1 MRIYF
6 DASSLFKAYWPDPG
20 SENVE
25 WVMEEVLSPQT
36 VGITS
41 NWSLVEITRGFCK
54 RRNLGELSKKEA
66 DEAIEFFLSDTRVM
80 KESKKF
86 SLANITEDII
96 SLSIEYVRE
105 SNLYAA
111 DATHLA
117 TAIVT
122 ASHLLLVDDKHF
134 QRFKQFQ
141 NIQLLPITQPPKAFQ
156 NQLQKFLQ
164 RKNHT

>member
-6 DASSLFKAYWPDPG
+6 DASSLFKAYWPDIG

-25 WVMEEVLSPQT
+25 WVMEEVLSPQN

-54 RRNLGELSKKEA
+54 RRNLGELSKQEA

-80 KESKKF
+80 NESKIF
-86 SLANITEDII
+86 SLVNITEDII
-96 SLSIEYVRE
+96 SRSIEYIRE
-105 SNLYAA
+105 LNLFAA

-117 TAIVT
+117 TAMVT

-141 NIQLLPITQPPKAFQ
+141 NIHLLQITLPPNDFQ
-156 NQLQKFLQ
+156 TQLQNLL
-164 RKNHT
+164 